1 VIRYGISGLPDK
13 EADFEAFCDDLVER
27 GQRAFELGFTKG
39 FPWKEKDCRR
49 FGTAAAARGIRL
61 SAHAP
66 YFAILTVEEEDRSKQ
81 CVAAIEHTMKLCEQ
95 LGAPIVVAHLGHIGG
110 RPPGDLLNM
119 IRTRLEVIES
129 KTRHLQV
136 SLGLETAGNDSSFGT
151 LGDIALLSREYHFVR
166 PVIDWAHVHAMAGG
180 GLTSREAFDAVFDFI
195 DREFAGWKTAPLQC
209 QFSDNQVGDHGE
221 IRHVAYGEGTLRI
234 GPLVE
239 AARARDLDI
248 VIISESRE
256 AKSHGLI
263 QSELEAT
270 VNATPLPAAQAIG
283 SLNSAPSL
291 VGRKR
296 GDRFEV
302 GRGRRPLTVSNVGK
316 AFFGPDGPTKGD
328 LLQYYAG
335 VAEVLVPHLADRPLS
350 MSRYPDGIDG
360 PSFYEKRAP
369 GHQPDWMRI
378 AEVPSESAGGSM
390 AFMTAD
396 DRESLLW
403 FANMA
408 CIEMHPF
415 HTRTGSLEHPDWA
428 IFDLDPSEGSSWN
441 QVVVV
446 AKMIRTLL
454 DKLGLLGY
462 PKLTGS
468 RGIHIYVPLEAAH
481 TFERV
486 RVFTGAV
493 GALLEQAN
501 PDDVTMAW
509 DKKKR
514 MGRVFVDHN
523 RNAFGQTI
531 ASAYSVR
538 PRKGAPVSMPIRW
551 DELDE
556 VDNDTFTIADVWDR
570 LASVGDLF
578 SPVLRGGQTLDTA
591 ESALGLG

>member
-1 VIRYGISGLPDK
+1 MIRYGISGLPDK
-13 EADFEAFCDDLVER
+13 DADFDAFCDGLVAR
-27 GQRAFELGFTKG
+27 RQLAFELGFTKG

-49 FGTAAAARGIRL
+49 FGRAAHDRGIRL

-81 CVAAIEHTMKLCEQ
+81 CVAAIEHTMKLCEE
-95 LGAPIVVAHLGHIGG
+95 LGSPIVVAHLGHIGG
-110 RPPGDLLNM
+110 RPAGELLDL
-119 IRTRLEVIES
+119 IRRRLDWIES

-136 SLGLETAGNDSSFGT
+136 ALGLETAGNDSSFGT
-151 LGDIALLSREYHFVR
+151 LGDIALLSREFHFVR
-166 PVIDWAHVHAMAGG
+166 PVIDWAHVHAMAGA
-180 GLTSREAFDAVFDFI
+180 GLTSREAFEAVFDFI

-239 AARARDLDI
+239 AARARDLDL

-256 AKSHGLI
+256 AKSHGVI
-263 QSELEAT
+263 QEELEAT
-270 VNATPLPAAQAIG
+270 VEAAPLPAATSIG
-283 SLNSAPSL
+283 VLEGAPPL
-291 VGRKR
+291 VGRRR

-302 GRGRRPLTVSNVGK
+302 GRGRRPLTVSNVAK
-316 AFFGPDGPTKGD
+316 PFFGEAGPTKGD

-335 VAEVLVPHLADRPLS
+335 VAELLVPHLADRPMS

-369 GHQPDWMRI
+369 GHQPDWMRVSD
-378 AEVPSESAGGSM
+378 VPSESAGGAM
-390 AFMTAD
+390 AFMTAE

-415 HTRTGSLEHPDWA
+415 HTRTGALDKPDWA
-428 IFDLDPSEGSSWN
+428 IFDLDPSEGSSWD
-441 QVVVV
+441 QVVIV

-454 DKLGLLGY
+454 DKLGLRGY

-468 RGIHIYVPLEAAH
+468 RGIHIYVPLEPVH

-486 RVFTGAV
+486 RAFTGAV
-493 GALLEQAN
+493 GSLLEQAN

-514 MGRVFVDHN
+514 TGRVFVDHN

-531 ASAYSVR
+531 ASVYSVR
-538 PRKGAPVSMPIRW
+538 PRPGAPVSIPLRW
-551 DELDE
+551 EELDSY
-556 VDNDTFTIADVWDR
+556 DNAGFTIGSVWDR
-570 LASVGDLF
+570 LADVGDLF
-578 SPVLRGGQTLDTA
+578 SPVLRGGQTLDAA
-591 ESALGLG
+591 ESALGLA